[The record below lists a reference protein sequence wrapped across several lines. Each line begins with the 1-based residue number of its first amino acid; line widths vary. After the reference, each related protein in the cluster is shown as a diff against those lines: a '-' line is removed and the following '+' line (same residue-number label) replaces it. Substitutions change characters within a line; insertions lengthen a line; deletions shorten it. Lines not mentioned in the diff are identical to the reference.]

1 MRYKATIHL
10 LGLDM
15 SRAFDTINRDKLMT
29 ILESIPEITDDDR
42 QLIRILLSNTTLQV
56 QFNGILTAP
65 FQSTIGS
72 PQGDGLSPL
81 LFAIYLEAAL
91 RELRERGP
99 KRPELDVILG
109 LPEYAIYADDTD
121 FISTCSVY
129 LDLVQQAVGPIFVE
143 FNLLVNVDKTE
154 RTAISKEEDQWKNAR
169 KLGSLLGVEEDVDRR
184 IQLALLAFR
193 GLDNLWKHN
202 SRVAVEVRLRAYQSI
217 VESVLLYNCGTWA
230 LTVEAA
236 GRLDRAQRRMLRRI
250 LGLKWYDKVTIPD
263 LYARSGISPASEQV
277 VYARWRLFGHTL
289 RLNEHTPAREAMS
302 FYFEHD
308 QYEGRSGP
316 TLTVAN
322 ALSREYKMTT
332 NNTISNRNEFDC
344 MVSLAQNRDEWKEL
358 TRNVLDTY
366 RELQNGK
373 AAKSTKRRHGDV
385 NPCIVRNNP
394 RPARN
399 NNTIVSYCS
408 FY

>member
-1 MRYKATIHL
+1 
-10 LGLDM
+10 M

-42 QLIRILLSNTTLQV
+42 QLIRILLSNTSLQV

-129 LDLVQQAVGPIFVE
+129 LDLVQQAVGPIFAE

-193 GLDNLWKHN
+193 G
-202 SRVAVEVRLRAYQSI
+202 
-217 VESVLLYNCGTWA
+217 
-230 LTVEAA
+230 
-236 GRLDRAQRRMLRRI
+236 
-250 LGLKWYDKVTIPD
+250 
-263 LYARSGISPASEQV
+263 
-277 VYARWRLFGHTL
+277 
-289 RLNEHTPAREAMS
+289 
-302 FYFEHD
+302 
-308 QYEGRSGP
+308 
-316 TLTVAN
+316 
-322 ALSREYKMTT
+322 
-332 NNTISNRNEFDC
+332 
-344 MVSLAQNRDEWKEL
+344 
-358 TRNVLDTY
+358 
-366 RELQNGK
+366 
-373 AAKSTKRRHGDV
+373 
-385 NPCIVRNNP
+385 
-394 RPARN
+394 
-399 NNTIVSYCS
+399 
-408 FY
+408 